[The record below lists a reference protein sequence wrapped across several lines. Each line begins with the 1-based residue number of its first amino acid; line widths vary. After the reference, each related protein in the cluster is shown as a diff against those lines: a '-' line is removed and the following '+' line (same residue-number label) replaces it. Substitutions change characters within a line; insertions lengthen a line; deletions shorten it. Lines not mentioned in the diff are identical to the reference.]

1 MCEEV
6 IRQEPDAA
14 PLLLLP
20 GLMCDDRIWA
30 PQLAAF
36 PGARAA
42 AYGDADSLAEMA
54 RRALSA
60 APERFSLAGHSMGG
74 RVALE
79 VWRQAPERVARIAIF
94 STGVHALRAGEAEKR
109 HALLE
114 IGRDRGFE
122 ALIEAWLPPMIGPD
136 RRTDKGLVETM
147 WAMCRDAGYDICERQ
162 IGALLGR
169 PEVESLLPTIT
180 CPALVGVGVDDA
192 WAPPAQHEP
201 IAAAIPGATLEIYEH
216 CGHMAPVEAPE
227 AINAALRRWLAREPA
242 PA

>member
-1 MCEEV
+1 V
-6 IRQEPDAA
+6 

-20 GLMCDDRIWA
+20 GLMCDERIWT

-54 RRALSA
+54 RRALA
-60 APERFSLAGHSMGG
+60 TAPERFNLVGHSMGG

-79 VWRQAPERVARIAIF
+79 VWRQAPERVERIAIL
-94 STGVHALRAGEAEKR
+94 STGVHGLRPGEIEKR
-109 HALLE
+109 HALLD
-114 IGRDRGFE
+114 IGRTQGFE

-136 RRTDKGLVETM
+136 QRGNTALVETM
-147 WAMCRDAGYDICERQ
+147 WQMCRDAGFERCERQ
-162 IGALLGR
+162 ITALLDR
-169 PEVESLLPTIT
+169 PEVESLLPTIA

-192 WAPPAQHEP
+192 WAPPSQHEP
-201 IAAAIPGATLEIYEH
+201 IAAAIPGATLEIFGH

-227 AINAALRRWLAREPA
+227 AINAALRRWMARVPA
-242 PA
+242 QA